1 MSLIA
6 LLLLITAAVLHTG
19 WNLLVKR
26 AREKQIFT
34 WWAMLVGTACFA
46 PLLAF
51 SAPLPAAIW
60 PYVLTSALVETIYY
74 LALLRAYSIGDFS
87 LIYPMARGA
96 APAFLALWAALFL
109 GERPQ
114 AGGILGL
121 TLLLI
126 GLLLVGGAARRA
138 ALRQGSG
145 ALALGGIPA
154 PALRN
159 PDPST
164 SPSSRRDSSGDTVGR
179 GEVEGDGGVGGAAT
193 RPRWSLMALAG
204 SATAA
209 ALTVACCIS
218 IYSVIDGAA
227 VRIAPPIPYTVAV
240 IGASALMM
248 TPVVLVRYGHPA
260 VLAEWRANWARI
272 VLVGLLTLITYALV
286 LQAYSIG
293 RVSYAGAVREIS
305 VVFAALVGWRWLG
318 EGFGGWR
325 VTGALLIFAGILAIA
340 ILG

>member
-1 MSLIA
+1 VSLIA
-6 LLLLITAAVLHTG
+6 LILLVVAAALHTG

-26 AREKQIFT
+26 AGEKQIFT
-34 WWAMLVGTACFA
+34 WWAMVVGTACFA
-46 PLLAF
+46 PLLVF
-51 SAPLPAAIW
+51 SAPLPAQIW
-60 PYVLTSALVETIYY
+60 PYVLASALVETIYY
-74 LALLRAYSIGDFS
+74 LALLRAYTIGDFS
-87 LIYPMARGA
+87 LVYPLARGA

-109 GERPQ
+109 GERPH
-114 AGGILGL
+114 AGGIAGL
-121 TLLLI
+121 ALLLV

-138 ALRQGSG
+138 ALRRNSV
-145 ALALGGIPA
+145 ALALSAGG
-154 PALRN
+154 
-159 PDPST
+159 T
-164 SPSSRRDSSGDTVGR
+164 
-179 GEVEGDGGVGGAAT
+179 AAQ
-193 RPRWSLMALAG
+193 PRWSLVTFAG
-204 SATAA
+204 SGTAA

-248 TPVVLVRYGHPA
+248 APA
-260 VLAEWRANWARI
+260 VLARYGRQAVVAEWRANWSRI
-272 VLVGLLTLITYALV
+272 VLVGILTLVTYALV
-286 LQAYSIG
+286 LQAYALS

-325 VTGALLIFAGILAIA
+325 VTGALLIFTGILVIA

>member
-1 MSLIA
+1 VSLTA
-6 LLLLITAAVLHTG
+6 LILLVAAAALHTG

-26 AREKQIFT
+26 AGEKQIFT
-34 WWAMLVGTACFA
+34 WLAMLVGTACFA
-46 PLLAF
+46 PLLVF
-51 SAPLPAAIW
+51 SAPLPSAIW
-60 PYVLTSALVETIYY
+60 PYVLTSALVETLYY

-87 LIYPMARGA
+87 LVYPLARGA

-109 GERPQ
+109 GERPH
-114 AGGILGL
+114 AGGIAGL
-121 TLLLI
+121 TLLLA

-138 ALRQGSG
+138 ARRQELV
-145 ALALGGIPA
+145 ALALSA
-154 PALRN
+154 
-159 PDPST
+159 
-164 SPSSRRDSSGDTVGR
+164 
-179 GEVEGDGGVGGAAT
+179 GGAAAQ
-193 RPRWSLMALAG
+193 PRASLLAFAG
-204 SATAA
+204 SGTAA

-248 TPVVLVRYGHPA
+248 APA
-260 VLAEWRANWARI
+260 VLARYGRQVVVAEWRANWSRI
-272 VLVGLLTLITYALV
+272 VLVGVLTLVTYALV
-286 LQAYSIG
+286 LQAYALG

-325 VTGALLIFAGILAIA
+325 VAGALLIFAGILVIAIA
-340 ILG
+340 G

>member
-1 MSLIA
+1 MSLTA
-6 LLLLITAAVLHTG
+6 LILLVVAAALHTG

-26 AREKQIFT
+26 ASEKQIFT
-34 WWAMLVGTACFA
+34 WWAMVVGTACFA

-60 PYVLTSALVETIYY
+60 PYVLASALVETIYY

-87 LIYPMARGA
+87 LIYPLARGA

-114 AGGILGL
+114 ARGIAGLGL
-121 TLLLI
+121 LLA

-138 ALRQGSG
+138 SQRHDPI
-145 ALALGGIPA
+145 ALAL
-154 PALRN
+154 
-159 PDPST
+159 ST
-164 SPSSRRDSSGDTVGR
+164 
-179 GEVEGDGGVGGAAT
+179 GGAAAQ
-193 RPRWSLMALAG
+193 PRGSLMAFAG
-204 SATAA
+204 SGIAA

-218 IYSVIDGAA
+218 IYSAIDGAA
-227 VRIAPPIPYTVAV
+227 VRIAPPIAYTVAV

-248 TPVVLVRYGHPA
+248 APA
-260 VLAEWRANWARI
+260 VLARYGRQAVAAEWRANWPRI
-272 VLVGLLTLITYALV
+272 VLVGILTLVTYALV
-286 LQAYSIG
+286 LQAYALG

-325 VTGALLIFAGILAIA
+325 VTGALLIFAGILVIAIA
-340 ILG
+340 G

>member
-1 MSLIA
+1 VSLTA
-6 LLLLITAAVLHTG
+6 LILLVVAAALHTG

-26 AREKQIFT
+26 AGEKQIFT
-34 WWAMLVGTACFA
+34 WWAMVVGTACFA

-51 SAPLPAAIW
+51 SAPLPATIW
-60 PYVLTSALVETIYY
+60 PYVLASALVETIYY
-74 LALLRAYSIGDFS
+74 LALLRAYTIGDFS
-87 LIYPMARGA
+87 LIYPLARGA

-109 GERPQ
+109 GERPH
-114 AGGILGL
+114 AGGIAGL
-121 TLLLI
+121 ALLLL

-138 ALRQGSG
+138 AMRQGSV
-145 ALALGGIPA
+145 ALALNA
-154 PALRN
+154 
-159 PDPST
+159 
-164 SPSSRRDSSGDTVGR
+164 
-179 GEVEGDGGVGGAAT
+179 GGVAAQ
-193 RPRWSLMALAG
+193 PRWRLTAFAG

-248 TPVVLVRYGHPA
+248 TPAVLARYGRQA
-260 VLAEWRANWARI
+260 VVAEWRANWLRI
-272 VLVGLLTLITYALV
+272 VLVGMLTLVTYALV
-286 LQAYSIG
+286 LQAYALG

-325 VTGALLIFAGILAIA
+325 VTGALLIFVGILVIA
-340 ILG
+340 VAG

>member
-1 MSLIA
+1 MSLTA
-6 LLLLITAAVLHTG
+6 LILLIIAAMLHTG

-26 AREKQIFT
+26 AVEKQIFT
-34 WWAMLVGTACFA
+34 WWAMVVGTACFA

-51 SAPLPAAIW
+51 SAPLPATIW

-74 LALLRAYSIGDFS
+74 LALLRAYTIGDFS
-87 LIYPMARGA
+87 LVYPLARGA

-109 GERPQ
+109 GERPH
-114 AGGILGL
+114 AGGVAGLGL
-121 TLLLI
+121 LLA

-138 ALRQGSG
+138 AQRQS
-145 ALALGGIPA
+145 ALALG
-154 PALRN
+154 
-159 PDPST
+159 
-164 SPSSRRDSSGDTVGR
+164 V
-179 GEVEGDGGVGGAAT
+179 GGVAAQ
-193 RPRWSLMALAG
+193 PRGNLITLAG
-204 SATAA
+204 SGTAA
-209 ALTVACCIS
+209 ALLVACCIS

-227 VRIAPPIPYTVAV
+227 VKIAPPIPYTVAV

-248 TPVVLVRYGHPA
+248 TPAVLARYGRQA
-260 VLAEWRANWARI
+260 MVAEWRANWSRI
-272 VLVGLLTLITYALV
+272 VLVGILTLVTYALV
-286 LQAYSIG
+286 LQAYALG

-325 VTGALLIFAGILAIA
+325 VAGAVLIFAGILVIA

>member
-1 MSLIA
+1 MSLTA
-6 LLLLITAAVLHTG
+6 LILLVVAAALHTG

-26 AREKQIFT
+26 AGEKQIFT
-34 WWAMLVGTACFA
+34 WWAMVVGTACFA

-51 SAPLPAAIW
+51 STPLPAAIW
-60 PYVLTSALVETIYY
+60 PYVLASALVETIYY
-74 LALLRAYSIGDFS
+74 LALLRAYTIGDFS
-87 LIYPMARGA
+87 LIYPLARGA

-109 GERPQ
+109 GERPH
-114 AGGILGL
+114 AGGIAGL
-121 TLLLI
+121 ALLLV

-138 ALRQGSG
+138 VLRQDAV
-145 ALALGGIPA
+145 ALALSA
-154 PALRN
+154 
-159 PDPST
+159 
-164 SPSSRRDSSGDTVGR
+164 
-179 GEVEGDGGVGGAAT
+179 GGAAAQ
-193 RPRWSLMALAG
+193 PRWSLMAFAG

-248 TPVVLVRYGHPA
+248 APA
-260 VLAEWRANWARI
+260 VLARYGRQAVVAEWRANWSRI
-272 VLVGLLTLITYALV
+272 VLVGILTLVTYALV
-286 LQAYSIG
+286 LQAYALG
-293 RVSYAGAVREIS
+293 RVGYAGAVREIS

-325 VTGALLIFAGILAIA
+325 VTGALLIFAGILVIA
-340 ILG
+340 VAG

>member
-1 MSLIA
+1 MALSA
-6 LLLLITAAVLHTG
+6 LLLLIIAAALHAG

-26 AREKQIFT
+26 ASEKQIFT
-34 WWAMLVGTACFA
+34 WWAMVVGTACFA

-51 SAPLPAAIW
+51 STPLPAAIW
-60 PYVLTSALVETIYY
+60 PYVLASALVETIYY
-74 LALLRAYSIGDFS
+74 LALLRAYTIGDFS
-87 LIYPMARGA
+87 LIYPLARGA

-109 GERPQ
+109 SERPH
-114 AGGILGL
+114 AGGIAGL
-121 TLLLI
+121 ALLLV

-138 ALRQGSG
+138 MLRQGSV
-145 ALALGGIPA
+145 ALALGA
-154 PALRN
+154 
-159 PDPST
+159 S
-164 SPSSRRDSSGDTVGR
+164 
-179 GEVEGDGGVGGAAT
+179 GAAAQS
-193 RPRWSLMALAG
+193 RGSLLAFAG
-204 SATAA
+204 SGTAA

-248 TPVVLVRYGHPA
+248 TPAVLARYGRQA
-260 VLAEWRANWARI
+260 VVAEWRANWARI
-272 VLVGLLTLITYALV
+272 VLVGILTLVTYALV
-286 LQAYSIG
+286 LQAYALG

-325 VTGALLIFAGILAIA
+325 VTGALLIFAGILVIAIA
-340 ILG
+340 G

>member
-1 MSLIA
+1 MSLTA
-6 LLLLITAAVLHTG
+6 LILLVAAAALHTG

-26 AREKQIFT
+26 AGEKQIFT
-34 WWAMLVGTACFA
+34 WLAMLVGTACFA
-46 PLLAF
+46 PLLVF
-51 SAPLPAAIW
+51 SAPLPSAIW
-60 PYVLTSALVETIYY
+60 PYVLTSALVETLYY

-87 LIYPMARGA
+87 LVYPLARGA

-109 GERPQ
+109 GERPH
-114 AGGILGL
+114 AGGIAGL
-121 TLLLI
+121 TLLLA

-138 ALRQGSG
+138 ARRQESV
-145 ALALGGIPA
+145 ALAL
-154 PALRN
+154 N
-159 PDPST
+159 
-164 SPSSRRDSSGDTVGR
+164 
-179 GEVEGDGGVGGAAT
+179 VGGAAAQ
-193 RPRWSLMALAG
+193 PRASLLAFAG
-204 SATAA
+204 SGTAA

-248 TPVVLVRYGHPA
+248 APA
-260 VLAEWRANWARI
+260 VLARYGRQAVVAEWRANWSRI
-272 VLVGLLTLITYALV
+272 VLVGVLTLVTYALV
-286 LQAYSIG
+286 LQAYALG

-325 VTGALLIFAGILAIA
+325 VAGALLIFAGILVIAIA
-340 ILG
+340 G